1 MPIVVCLHD
10 RTLTTRPEREQSLL
24 AYQQPVFAGTAE
36 LTAARRVAGFTP
48 TDIRSKRKMSDP
60 IPLQKISPLMLRSI
74 YPPRGHRS
82 RYHVTGACD
91 VATQSTARPSA
102 CAIASS
108 ARQSRGVRTGYGMI
122 TNTVPVPDGWHQ

>member
-1 MPIVVCLHD
+1 
-10 RTLTTRPEREQSLL
+10 L

-36 LTAARRVAGFTP
+36 LTAARRVGWVHADGYQ
-48 TDIRSKRKMSDP
+48 SERKMSDP

-74 YPPRGHRS
+74 YPPRGNHS

-91 VATQSTARPSA
+91 VATQSTARSSA

-108 ARQSRGVRTGYGMI
+108 ALQSRSVRTDYGMV
-122 TNTVPVPDGWHQ
+122 TNTAPVPDGWRQ